1 MPENE
6 KQSSKRVTLPHDRR
20 LPKCTRRLFRPI
32 SFEGIA
38 LRPPIRAPA
47 SRAHRASAPANVSPK
62 KSSPMKDKHYLHRVA
77 IVRLVDSLFYETG
90 NARWSHSRCCS
101 LITRIALR
109 HRHEYAPA
117 IICTSTGPELLAE
130 VELPAALRE
139 LLRLYVLLIKKF
151 PAART
156 ADLLQALY
164 RLMTIALEHSAP
176 PGLRPRCADRMAA
189 GSRPGTFHGE
199 LARPHTKN
207 KPLAK
212 GAYFVYLAAV
222 THRSCRRECFRAVRR
237 GRPAS

>member
-1 MPENE
+1 MTGDCRNAPDAC
-6 KQSSKRVTLPHDRR
+6 SVRSPSKGLPS
-20 LPKCTRRLFRPI
+20 C
-32 SFEGIA
+32 
-38 LRPPIRAPA
+38 PPIRAPA

-101 LITRIALR
+101 LITGSLCGIG
-109 HRHEYAPA
+109 
-117 IICTSTGPELLAE
+117 TSTHRNYLHFDRPELLAE